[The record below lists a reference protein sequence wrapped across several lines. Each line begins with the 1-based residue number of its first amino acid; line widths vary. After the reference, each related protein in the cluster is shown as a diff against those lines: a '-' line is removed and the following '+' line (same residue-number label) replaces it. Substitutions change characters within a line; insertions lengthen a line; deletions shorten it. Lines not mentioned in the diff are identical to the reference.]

1 MPWTAQDL
9 PAQPGR
15 VAVVTGA
22 NSGLGLV
29 TARALAAAGAHVVL
43 ACRSS
48 AKADAAMAD
57 IRREVP
63 SAKLSFQELDLASL
77 ASVRAAAGALRGAY
91 PRLDLLVNN
100 AGIMA
105 IPRTLTA
112 DGFEMQL
119 GTNHLG
125 HFALTGLL
133 LPTLRDTP
141 GARVVTVSSVAHRL
155 GRMNFDD
162 LMGER
167 SYGKWSAYGQSKLS
181 NLLFTY
187 ALAAR
192 LERAGTPLIAVAAHP
207 GYSDTNLQSVGPQA
221 EGSAVGA
228 WFARVGN
235 RWLAQPA
242 ELGALPSLF
251 AATASTVRNGDYIGP
266 DGFREFWGHPRV
278 VHSNAASHDAASQ
291 ARLWEASEALTGVTF
306 EGI

>member
-1 MPWTAQDL
+1 
-9 PAQPGR
+9 

-22 NSGLGLV
+22 NSGLGWF
-29 TARALAAAGAHVVL
+29 TARHLAAAGARVVL
-43 ACRSS
+43 ACRSAS
-48 AKADAAMAD
+48 KAEAAMAD
-57 IRREVP
+57 IRRDVP
-63 SAKLSFQELDLASL
+63 AADLSFQPLDLASL
-77 ASVRAAAGALRGAY
+77 ASVRAAADALRAAH
-91 PRLDLLVNN
+91 PRVDLVVNN

-112 DGFEMQL
+112 DGFEMQI

-167 SYGKWSAYGQSKLS
+167 RYGKWSAYGQSKLS

-192 LERAGTPLIAVAAHP
+192 LERAGAALIAVAAHP

-228 WFARVGN
+228 WFAKVGN
-235 RWLAQPA
+235 RLFAQPA
-242 ELGALPSLF
+242 EAGALPSLF
-251 AATASTVRNGDYIGP
+251 AATDPSVRNADYVGP
-266 DGFREFWGHPRV
+266 DGFREFWGSPRV

-291 ARLWEASEALTGVTF
+291 ARLWEVSEALTGVTF
-306 EGI
+306 GGI